1 MMAKKIK
8 KFAGGGVYGPP
19 ASAAGPREYSSG
31 TASPYSLGSGSNYFN
46 MGNAGGATGFS
57 VRPAILSGMPGF
69 KFRQKFAKGG
79 DVSPAEAVHKH
90 EKNMHKGKP
99 LTKMA
104 KGGSASKRADG
115 CAQRG
120 KTKGKMV

>member
-1 MMAKKIK
+1 MAKKVK

-31 TASPYSLGSGSNYFN
+31 TASPYSLGSMSPYYSI
-46 MGNAGGATGFS
+46 GNAGGASGFS
-57 VRPAILSGMPGF
+57 VRPTIMSGLPGF
-69 KFRQKFAKGG
+69 KLRGKFAKGG
-79 DVSPAEAVHKH
+79 SV
-90 EKNMHKGKP
+90 
-99 LTKMA
+99 
-104 KGGSASKRADG
+104 SKRADG